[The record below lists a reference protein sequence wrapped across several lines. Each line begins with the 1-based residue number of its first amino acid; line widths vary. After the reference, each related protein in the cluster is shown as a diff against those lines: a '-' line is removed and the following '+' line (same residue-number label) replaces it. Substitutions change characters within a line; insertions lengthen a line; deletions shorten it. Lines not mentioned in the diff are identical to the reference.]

1 MKQTILIA
9 LIVPAILAACKTLP
23 TQKAQSELR
32 DLSPDPERLRLL
44 SGYDPFAD
52 KAYPVCVASTR
63 DGVESFELSI
73 DGKIQFN
80 RRLNANTPAIE
91 DVFTALGPSI
101 QGGELVLPKDAKK
114 EDFKWQIILK
124 AAWWNNPA
132 YKTRT
137 VLLSEYLF
145 GSSDSLFQTLNRG
158 SKNDT
163 RGLLAT
169 VVNPFSNL
177 IIFQSSWF
185 REERGHTTTNLR
197 LLKPDLFSA
206 PPLGTSPFK
215 ALVSTCGDNVVA
227 RKRIGVRMISL
238 IDFPSSVA
246 APASLTWDEMKK
258 LDTTGAGRTK
268 VLVRTRGGAMVRNTP
283 DTITELEQINTGWKS
298 WSPSGTNTYESEVS
312 AVLHPYMG
320 RMGFDARGDVGSVDQ
335 SVRDIGDNNVITG
348 WLRHAINAYS
358 QLREWDVA
366 INSVLSDP
374 DSFIKGDKPL
384 DESAIT
390 ASRELLNR
398 VKIQMNKITPII
410 EKCIDNRLS
419 SGRESCEAVEL
430 YVKNT
435 ELGALFDDGFTWFQ
449 SLKQK

>member
-1 MKQTILIA
+1 
-9 LIVPAILAACKTLP
+9 
-23 TQKAQSELR
+23 
-32 DLSPDPERLRLL
+32 
-44 SGYDPFAD
+44 
-52 KAYPVCVASTR
+52 
-63 DGVESFELSI
+63 
-73 DGKIQFN
+73 
-80 RRLNANTPAIE
+80 
-91 DVFTALGPSI
+91 
-101 QGGELVLPKDAKK
+101 
-114 EDFKWQIILK
+114 
-124 AAWWNNPA
+124 
-132 YKTRT
+132 
-137 VLLSEYLF
+137 
-145 GSSDSLFQTLNRG
+145 
-158 SKNDT
+158 
-163 RGLLAT
+163 
-169 VVNPFSNL
+169 
-177 IIFQSSWF
+177 
-185 REERGHTTTNLR
+185 
-197 LLKPDLFSA
+197 
-206 PPLGTSPFK
+206 
-215 ALVSTCGDNVVA
+215 
-227 RKRIGVRMISL
+227 
-238 IDFPSSVA
+238 
-246 APASLTWDEMKK
+246 MKK

-312 AVLHPYMG
+312 AVLHPYTG